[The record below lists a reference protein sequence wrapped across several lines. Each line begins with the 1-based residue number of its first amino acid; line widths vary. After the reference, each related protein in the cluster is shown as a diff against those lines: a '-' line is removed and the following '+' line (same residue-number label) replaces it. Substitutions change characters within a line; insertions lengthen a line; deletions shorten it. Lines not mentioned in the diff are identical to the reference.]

1 VAEAGFTTTRRGY
14 QPDEVRAF
22 LTSVAAELGRLQ
34 ERERQLDAELREAR
48 QATPP
53 QIELDDETVTQLLGE
68 ETLRVL
74 QTARESASQI
84 KIRAEDT
91 AARTLREANEEANR
105 VRQDAEVE
113 AARKRH
119 DAVSE
124 AEAEVALAKQQGR
137 EMVTEARAYR
147 ERVLS
152 DLERRTKLAR
162 QHIED
167 LRQGRDRLLQ
177 VFERARLVAVD
188 VTSELQSIDEPEEY
202 VSFSHTTGPVP
213 LMVPASSLAARAASS
228 VAETPTDD
236 VIEDDT
242 MAMALADAIAAVD
255 AEQGDATLVD
265 VETDEEAAEPVAPQ
279 QQRADH
285 NVVSLFRD
293 RGPAESHDDAPEAA
307 AGEAADEAADAS
319 TSDVDD
325 LFARLRSEVPDTPAD
340 ILAEGVVDTPD
351 EGVVDESDAHAGSDM
366 SDQPVADDADAP
378 QASAFT
384 RRDEVIVPLIVAA
397 SRKLKRVLADEQ
409 NGVLDTLRKKE
420 VVGSID
426 ALLPDADAHV
436 AMYVDALAEELL
448 GAAAGGATELGAT
461 DTKTL
466 RRKLEKADA
475 VGAARV
481 FLRSNL
487 VGPLRARIER
497 SIVDGAGD
505 NDDVTKSIRSVY
517 REWKTQ
523 QIDDQLDDVFR
534 FAYGGGIAALV
545 EPGTAMVWTIDPN
558 HRSCPDCED
567 NSLGGAVAAGESFPT
582 GHTSAPAHP
591 GCRCLMLP
599 ASG

>member
-1 VAEAGFTTTRRGY
+1 MAEAGFTTTRRGY

-34 ERERQLDAELREAR
+34 ERERQLEAELREAR
-48 QATPP
+48 LATPP

-105 VRQDAEVE
+105 IRQDAEVE

-213 LMVPASSLAARAASS
+213 LMVPASSLPARTPSTVDES
-228 VAETPTDD
+228 VTED

-255 AEQGDATLVD
+255 AERADVTLVD
-265 VETDEEAAEPVAPQ
+265 VETDEETAEPVAPP

-293 RGPAESHDDAPEAA
+293 RGPAESFDDVPGQA
-307 AGEAADEAADAS
+307 AGEEPGEGADAS

-325 LFARLRSEVPDTPAD
+325 LFARLRSEVPDTPAEGVVD
-340 ILAEGVVDTPD
+340 APAEGVVDETD
-351 EGVVDESDAHAGSDM
+351 ANTESDIA
-366 SDQPVADDADAP
+366 DQPIADDAP

-409 NGVLDTLRKKE
+409 NGVLDTLRKKD

-466 RRKLEKADA
+466 RRKLEKSDA

-497 SIVDGAGD
+497 SISDGAGD